1 MLYKNEKLEEFNRFI
16 EGKKIAII
24 GMGVSNIPLLDYF
37 YEHHVKVTVFDNRE
51 LEQIDENAIQK
62 INQYQMLYYF
72 GKDNLKHLQN
82 FDMLFRSPSA
92 MPFIPEIEAEVE
104 RGAILTSEIEMVMKL
119 TPSKVIGITGTEG
132 KTTTTTIISEI
143 MKKAGYR
150 YFLGGNI
157 GTPLFTQIKDM
168 RPEDFVILEMSS
180 FQLMNM
186 EESPDIAIITN
197 IFPDHLN
204 IHRSY
209 EEYRE
214 AKTNI
219 FKQQSSTG
227 IIVLNYDN
235 EYTRAFAKQAPGK
248 VIFFSSKEK
257 LEDGYIYDAQDEKIK
272 YCKDG
277 VRRHILDR
285 KDIKLRGIHNYEN
298 ICAAIAATSSIVDTQ
313 TQIEAIKAFK
323 GVEHRLEFVREIEG
337 VKWYNDSIGT
347 SPASTISGLKAFE
360 ENIILLAGGSDKGL
374 DYTQVG
380 EAIAER
386 VGILILM
393 GVTAPKI
400 EEATQ
405 KALLKTGKT
414 MPIYHCN
421 TFEEAVNLAKE
432 KAQKGDI
439 VLLSPASASFDM
451 FKNFAQ
457 RGDYFKQLVN
467 EL

>member
-1 MLYKNEKLEEFNRFI
+1 MLYKNEKLQEFNQYIKDR
-16 EGKKIAII
+16 KIAII

-37 YEHHVKVTVFDNRE
+37 QAHHAKVTVFDNRE
-51 LEQIDENAIQK
+51 LDQIDEIAIQK
-62 INQYQMLYYF
+62 INSYQMLYYF

-82 FDMLFRSPSA
+82 FDIIFRSPSA
-92 MPFIPEIEAEVE
+92 MPFIPEIEEEVE

-143 MKKAGYR
+143 IKKAGYR

-157 GTPLFTQIKDM
+157 GKPLFTQIENM
-168 RPEDFVILEMSS
+168 RPEDLVILEMSS

-186 EESPDIAIITN
+186 KDSPDIAVVTN
-197 IFPDHLN
+197 IYPDHLN

-219 FKQQSSTG
+219 FKFQDKNG
-227 IIVLNYDN
+227 IAILNYDN
-235 EYTRAFAKQAPGK
+235 QFTRQFAKQCNGK
-248 VIFFSSKEK
+248 VLFFSSKEK
-257 LEDGYIYDAQDEKIK
+257 LGDGYIYDEQDEKIK
-272 YCKDG
+272 YCIDG

-298 ICAAIAATSSIVDTQ
+298 ICAALAATSSLVDIQ
-313 TQIEAIKAFK
+313 TQIEAIKAFN
-323 GVEHRLEFVREIEG
+323 GVEHRLEFVKEIEG

-347 SPASTISGLKAFE
+347 SPASTISGLKAFD
-360 ENIILLAGGSDKGL
+360 ENIILIAGGSDKGL

-380 EAIAER
+380 EMIAQK
-386 VGILILM
+386 VGILILI
-393 GVTAPKI
+393 GVTASKI

-405 KALLKTGKT
+405 NALTKIGKNI
-414 MPIYHCN
+414 PIYHGD
-421 TFEEAVNLAKE
+421 TFEEAVYLAKE
-432 KAQKGDI
+432 KAKKGDV

-457 RGDYFKQLVN
+457 RGEKFKDLVN
-467 EL
+467 TF